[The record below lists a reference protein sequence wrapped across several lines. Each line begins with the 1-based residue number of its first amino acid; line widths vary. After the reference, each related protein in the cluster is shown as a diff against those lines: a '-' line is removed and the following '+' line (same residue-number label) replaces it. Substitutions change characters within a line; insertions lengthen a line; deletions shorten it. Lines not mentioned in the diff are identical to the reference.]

1 MRVARVL
8 AVFATVTLVGVA
20 CSDDNPTGIPAG
32 LEVFTATLNGANERP
47 DPTVTGATGTAVVTV
62 MDTLL
67 SWRVDVTNIQNVF
80 IGHIHMAV
88 PDSAGGVWLDLT
100 PTPGD
105 YPTTSTIALGSI
117 QGDTVLALASIM
129 RNGRA
134 YVNIHTTDGAG
145 APDPVGPAGDYPGGE
160 IRGQLRKQ

>member
-1 MRVARVL
+1 MRAQRVFTVL
-8 AVFATVTLVGVA
+8 AAVAVIGVA
-20 CSDDNPTGIPAG
+20 CGDDVTGIPAG
-32 LEVFTATLNGANERP
+32 LEVFTATLNGANEIP
-47 DPTVTGATGTAVVTV
+47 ALVSPTPATGSAVVTV

-117 QGDTVLALASIM
+117 QGDTVLALAAIM

-134 YVNIHTTDGAG
+134 YVNIHTSDGMGGTDPA
-145 APDPVGPAGDYPGGE
+145 GPAGDYPAGE